1 MLARIPTPK
10 RQTDFDFSNAA
21 PAAWQ
26 AWSTSTA
33 EEFGAL
39 VDIDA
44 MPKSMSVIEFGLV
57 QWFNG

>member
-1 MLARIPTPK
+1 LDAAAAMGCLCARQNPVTK

-39 VDIDA
+39 A
-44 MPKSMSVIEFGLV
+44 
-57 QWFNG
+57 

>member
-1 MLARIPTPK
+1 MGCLCARQNPVTK

-39 VDIDA
+39 A
-44 MPKSMSVIEFGLV
+44 
-57 QWFNG
+57 